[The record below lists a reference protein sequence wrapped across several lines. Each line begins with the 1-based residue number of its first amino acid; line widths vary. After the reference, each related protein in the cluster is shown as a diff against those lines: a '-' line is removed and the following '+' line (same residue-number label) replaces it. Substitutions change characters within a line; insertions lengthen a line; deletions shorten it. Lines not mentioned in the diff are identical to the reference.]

1 MNYEKNHE
9 KFIVSIFNEF
19 MGNQDIYD
27 LEKEKRTVIEYV
39 YIANMVNALITY
51 GHGGGI
57 RRMKE
62 KYEYLIKDMKKRFPQ
77 YRKNPYVGILKPKGQ
92 TWKIKLGVG
101 LIGDLEKIHCAKPL
115 LYIISLV

>member
-1 MNYEKNHE
+1 MQCPCGEGCE
-9 KFIVSIFNEF
+9 PGPGRGSGAGQSAAEF
-19 MGNQDIYD
+19 
-27 LEKEKRTVIEYV
+27 
-39 YIANMVNALITY
+39 
-51 GHGGGI
+51 HGGGI

-62 KYEYLIKDMKKRFPQ
+62 KYEYWIKDMKKRFPQ